1 MRNPILQRQ
10 PARTD
15 RSDARKQIHPG
26 YLKAAQAKP
35 DTPAEIYAY
44 PAFMRA
50 IGPRQRSLTVPAA
63 IPAPTP
69 ESSPSMNW
77 LTPTYAVILLALW
90 AVAANVTPGA

>member
-1 MRNPILQRQ
+1 MNPTIQR
-10 PARTD
+10 PPTRTD
-15 RSDARKQIHPG
+15 RSDARQQIHPG
-26 YLKAAQAKP
+26 YIKAAQAKP

-44 PAFMRA
+44 PAFMRT
-50 IGPRQRSLTVPAA
+50 IGPRQRSLVVPTAL
-63 IPAPTP
+63 PAPTP